1 MSRNSDNLD
10 AILEINQMYLQFAQE
25 RVRED
30 LQTGASLLGMSVEVA
45 EVLRQLT
52 DAQLAKLARS
62 TMLLCRFC
70 WDDHVVLS
78 ALTEK
83 LSKGMLPAAAA
94 LSARDTALA

>member
-52 DAQLAKLARS
+52 DEQLAKLAHS

-78 ALTEK
+78 GLTEK
-83 LSKGMLPAAAA
+83 LSKSMPLVAA
-94 LSARDTALA
+94 LSMSDTALA